1 MKAAQLYRRDNMFT
15 LLVSPV
21 LIMVLRY
28 LHVVLDGV
36 CLFLEYESIYLNT
49 TIRLWLIL
57 FSMYNLIL

>member
-28 LHVVLDGV
+28 LHVVLDGE
-36 CLFLEYESIYLNT
+36 CLFLEYESI
-49 TIRLWLIL
+49 
-57 FSMYNLIL
+57 